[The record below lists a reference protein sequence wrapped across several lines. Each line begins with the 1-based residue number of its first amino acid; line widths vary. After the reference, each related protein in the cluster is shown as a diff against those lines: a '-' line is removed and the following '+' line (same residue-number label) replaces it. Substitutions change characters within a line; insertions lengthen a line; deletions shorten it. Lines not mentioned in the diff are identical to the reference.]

1 MPDDSEALTIEEA
14 AEVLGVSREASPAQ
28 VERAFSEKL
37 EGLEKKLAQAATAAL
52 KNKYRLA
59 LEQLKHAREAME
71 NQDTGSDLPSL
82 EAVTDVPPPISKPA
96 PEPAPKPEPVVE
108 VKPQPK
114 PEPKPEPRVEKPA
127 APKKPLPV
135 KMIGIA
141 AAAVLGIGALVFVL
155 MPHPSAKF
163 AGDYRK
169 RVGYE
174 TVVYDYSINVSNKGV
189 LSGFNQV
196 ADKNSKP
203 INIIGQVDEK
213 GVITAKG
220 DDKSVYTGKIE
231 GEAMKLEE
239 KPEGGKPLL
248 YSLTKGMELPKDPPQ
263 AEYAGTYHSPS
274 VAYPSGVNFEFE
286 FELAKNGDLKGSSKS
301 LKDGSATEIVGRVNT
316 RGKIKG
322 TVEGSKTTYEGEMD
336 GDAMVLKETLG
347 SGTVFNIKVT
357 KGLKKR
363 ASVAPPPPAKSP
375 YAGLYHAPSIEYP
388 NGSKFEYEAKVQEDG
403 TFAIVCKNLK
413 DGDILDI
420 KGTIS
425 AAGKVD
431 GTGGGATY
439 SGEVKDDVIYLEEKL
454 ASGKTFNFKITKGA
468 KEKAPM
474 EPAAAFVGDY
484 RKRISYPTVVY
495 DYSVSVSADGTLKGS
510 NQIADKTIEAIS
522 ITGTVD
528 SKGAITAKGSDD
540 SAYTGT
546 IEGDEMKLSEKLKD
560 GKSVSFDLT
569 KGVELP
575 ENAPQAKFAGVYH
588 NTRIVDANGDAYEY
602 KFIIESSGAVSGYY
616 TRAVNTDTPKISISG
631 RVNTVGKLT
640 AESEAYSDGRKT
652 TFAGKVADGVLKVVE
667 TTINGKTFEY
677 EIPVGGN

>member
-286 FELAKNGDLKGSSKS
+286 LELAKNGDLKGSSKS

-468 KEKAPM
+468 KEKAP
-474 EPAAAFVGDY
+474 
-484 RKRISYPTVVY
+484 T
-495 DYSVSVSADGTLKGS
+495 
-510 NQIADKTIEAIS
+510 